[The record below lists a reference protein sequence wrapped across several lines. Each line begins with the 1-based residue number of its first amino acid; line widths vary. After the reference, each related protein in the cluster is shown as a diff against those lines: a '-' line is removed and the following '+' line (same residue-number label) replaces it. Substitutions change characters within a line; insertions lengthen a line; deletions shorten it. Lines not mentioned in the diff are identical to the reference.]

1 MYGVGCFE
9 SYIHVQML
17 SKHSVILPKHEQG
30 QTMSYEKSKEPA
42 YSLDAYHMPC
52 QPVLAHGPHP
62 DQPQIE
68 DRQVSGLHD
77 QAIVLGEMDQTQ
89 RMQDLQAD
97 GEK

>member
-1 MYGVGCFE
+1 MCGVGCFE

-17 SKHSVILPKHEQG
+17 NKHSVILPKHEPG

-68 DRQVSGLHD
+68 NRQVRR
-77 QAIVLGEMDQTQ
+77 LGDPSVFVPRETQQSQLMQKLQT
-89 RMQDLQAD
+89 
-97 GEK
+97 